1 MTHFRLLILLA
12 SLLIASSA
20 FAQNDTIVGKHVT
33 DCVPAKVALLHDY
46 MSSMADKSKTPDSRK
61 YYREKAL
68 ELFVMQGEPYETEG
82 MRHPG
87 VKIVTVSTQPK
98 KRTMRLVKDY
108 FKMLEHL
115 RYPQINIQTIDIIE
129 LSDLK
134 KIDNNIYVCTAYLAT
149 RFMGYHDGMPAYSDV
164 TNRHLQIYISA
175 EEEID
180 GHEFTVLFGDMTGT
194 EAVSTL

>member
-1 MTHFRLLILLA
+1 
-12 SLLIASSA
+12 
-20 FAQNDTIVGKHVT
+20 
-33 DCVPAKVALLHDY
+33 
-46 MSSMADKSKTPDSRK
+46 
-61 YYREKAL
+61 
-68 ELFVMQGEPYETEG
+68 
-82 MRHPG
+82 
-87 VKIVTVSTQPK
+87 
-98 KRTMRLVKDY
+98 MRLVKDY